1 MQKET
6 NRNVPCQGGGPG
18 HYTLGNPWL
27 SSRLAEKG
35 LGIGVNHPILEEAT
49 VPRIEAKRR
58 GRIPLLPLFQTNPTS
73 YECLRTENFI
83 KFKKNS
89 LHPENYFVRLF
100 RINESTILK
109 SSLKYN
115 IFKYWKQ
122 GKLSINWKYTE
133 LFFSLPLFE
142 KNQDCSILFDSNVI
156 ISLLFRPRKAFPTG
170 YSSITDQNRLETASI
185 TCANRNCI
193 SYY

>member
-1 MQKET
+1 MFLARVGGQDTTPLVTPGCRQGWLKRGWAQGLTIQSWKRQQFQGSKRKEGAVFPSSPCSKQIQPAT
-6 NRNVPCQGGGPG
+6 NVFEPKI
-18 HYTLGNPWL
+18 L
-27 SSRLAEKG
+27 SNSKR
-35 LGIGVNHPILEEAT
+35 ILS
-49 VPRIEAKRR
+49 
-58 GRIPLLPLFQTNPTS
+58 IPKII
-73 YECLRTENFI
+73 Y
-83 KFKKNS
+83 
-89 LHPENYFVRLF
+89 
-100 RINESTILK
+100 ESTILK

-142 KNQDCSILFDSNVI
+142 KNQNCSILFDSNVI
-156 ISLLFRPRKAFPTG
+156 ISLLFRPRKVFPTG

-193 SYY
+193 SYYQCASVQRLATSVR

>member
-1 MQKET
+1 MFLARVGGQDTTPLVTPGCRQGWLKRGWAQGLTIQSWKRQQFQGSKRKEGAVFPSSPYSKQIQPVSSNRKFYQIQKEFS
-6 NRNVPCQGGGPG
+6 P
-18 HYTLGNPWL
+18 
-27 SSRLAEKG
+27 SRK
-35 LGIGVNHPILEEAT
+35 
-49 VPRIEAKRR
+49 
-58 GRIPLLPLFQTNPTS
+58 
-73 YECLRTENFI
+73 
-83 KFKKNS
+83 
-89 LHPENYFVRLF
+89 LF
-100 RINESTILK
+100 RINEFTILK

-156 ISLLFRPRKAFPTG
+156 ISLLFRPRKVFPTG

-193 SYY
+193 SYYQCASVQRLATSVR